1 MLLCGKV
8 VIIMYTAEQVAEIM
22 HMSYRGVLR
31 LIKQSR
37 IKAVKVGKQWLV
49 SEEELARIKREGA

>member
-1 MLLCGKV
+1 
-8 VIIMYTAEQVAEIM
+8 MYTVQTVADIL

-31 LIKQSR
+31 LIKQGR

-49 SEEELARIKREGA
+49 SELELERVKREGA